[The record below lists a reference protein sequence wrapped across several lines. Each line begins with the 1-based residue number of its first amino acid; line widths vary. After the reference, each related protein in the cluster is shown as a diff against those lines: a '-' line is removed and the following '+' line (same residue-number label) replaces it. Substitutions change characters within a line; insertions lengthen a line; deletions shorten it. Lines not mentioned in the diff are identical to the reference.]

1 MKSELDVIRP
11 DAQRSLTPSRERELG
26 AIVTDMWSNAETLLR
41 AELDLGLAKLDLR
54 VEKLKH
60 SLLLATLGGAI
71 VYAGVLLLLAAA
83 VLGLSQVMAPWLSA
97 LLLGVVVTAV
107 GATLLMRGEDTAAA
121 ALESDEHSPRETR
134 AMKEA
139 IK

>member
-11 DAQRSLTPSRERELG
+11 DAQRSLTPSAERELG

-41 AELDLGLAKLDLR
+41 AELDLGLAELDLR
-54 VEKLKH
+54 VEKLKRA
-60 SLLLATLGGAI
+60 LLLATLGGAI
-71 VYAGVLLLLAAA
+71 VYAGVLMLLAAA

-97 LLLGVVVTAV
+97 LLLGAVVTAV
-107 GATLLMRGEDTAAA
+107 GATLLMRGEDKAEG
-121 ALESDEHSPRETR
+121 ALKSDEHSPRETR

>member
-11 DAQRSLTPSRERELG
+11 DAQRSLTPSRERELS

-41 AELDLGLAKLDLR
+41 AELDLGLAELDLR
-54 VEKLKH
+54 VEKLKRA
-60 SLLLATLGGAI
+60 LLLATLGGAI

-97 LLLGVVVTAV
+97 LLLGAVVSAV
-107 GATLLMRGEDTAAA
+107 GATLLMRSDDKAEA
-121 ALESDEHSPRETR
+121 ALKSDEHSPRETR

>member
-11 DAQRSLTPSRERELG
+11 EAQQSLTPSRERELG
-26 AIVTDMWSNAETLLR
+26 AIVTDMWSNAESLLR
-41 AELDLGLAKLDLR
+41 AEVDLGLAELDLR
-54 VEKLKH
+54 VEKLKRA
-60 SLLLATLGGAI
+60 LLLATLGGAV

-83 VLGLSQVMAPWLSA
+83 VLGLSQVMAPWLA
-97 LLLGVVVTAV
+97 TLLLGAVITAI
-107 GATLLMRGEDTAAA
+107 GATLSLRGEDKAEATFK
-121 ALESDEHSPRETR
+121 SDEHSRRTTR